1 METTTWTTIKKLKNK
16 STSSKCSW
24 GCGEKGT
31 FEHCWWESRLMQ
43 SLWKTVWSFLKKLE
57 MELLYDTKILF
68 LKIYPK
74 NPETLFWK
82 NICTS
87 VFIAVLLTS
96 AKTWKQPKC
105 PPGAEWIK
113 KLWHIYTAEY
123 HLTIKKELIFCH
135 RMKGPGEYY
144 MKWNKP
150 VRQRQ
155 ILYDFTYIWSQMNKI
170 I

>member
-113 KLWHIYTAEY
+113 KLWHIYT
-123 HLTIKKELIFCH
+123 
-135 RMKGPGEYY
+135 MKRSLAVIRREFLLLVTTWMDLEDYFLKFFYTFVFIIIIIRHGE
-144 MKWNKP
+144 
-150 VRQRQ
+150 
-155 ILYDFTYIWSQMNKI
+155 
-170 I
+170 